1 MGAGVLKLEF
11 VMVAGTTVVLVM
23 VVLVMVV
30 IVVLVMV
37 VMLVMMMLFLPF
49 CGIHGRSAVHYIT
62 PPAAPTPKERPYSNL
77 TLTTTL
83 AMPMHLAQLSGS
95 PGAGSAWGS
104 PGADAADTSS
114 PAFFWVQR
122 HKLHKQ
128 MNE

>member
-30 IVVLVMV
+30 IVVV
-37 VMLVMMMLFLPF
+37 VMMLFLPF

-83 AMPMHLAQLSGS
+83 AMPMNLAHVS
-95 PGAGSAWGS
+95 SADKYG
-104 PGADAADTSS
+104 
-114 PAFFWVQR
+114 
-122 HKLHKQ
+122 
-128 MNE
+128 